1 MNWSSGRL
9 LGRGVNARELTFHVD
24 KRHVRPEQTNGV
36 RQGSP
41 DSPVLFAAK
50 IGEVLDATLAAVNG
64 GTPPHVGRHQAL
76 QPPPH
81 SGAAFMDDTYIWG
94 ESPEY
99 VQKVL
104 AALEIRLKA
113 IGLMINAKKTQVI
126 SNTEDDL
133 VRFTI
138 GGKTVIPDGPKQIM
152 TILGGPVT
160 MSGDVA
166 PIVAEMQGRAR
177 RAFHKHKKVLC
188 SRAPLKERLNLH
200 QTLVRGAALWGCPA
214 WPVNAALLQA
224 ANSTQL
230 LQIRSMITGKCPPG
244 EAWQDWH
251 KRTMRKARALLHH
264 HKFLRWS
271 THSLQLQWN
280 LWGHV
285 GRAVFS
291 PTFHIMRW
299 RDLTWWRDQQSLLP
313 GPFPRGVRHIGHHN
327 PDRDPE
333 RQIGAVAGP
342 QWWIVASDRP
352 NWNKL
357 QNDFIAKFDP
367 PWASGNQLSLP
378 GAPNLAPNAS
388 TTRPRTGVPR
398 ASRKHRVVRDE
409 PSTGNLVVW
418 RRPL

>member
-1 MNWSSGRL
+1 
-9 LGRGVNARELTFHVD
+9 
-24 KRHVRPEQTNGV
+24 
-36 RQGSP
+36 
-41 DSPVLFAAK
+41 
-50 IGEVLDATLAAVNG
+50 
-64 GTPPHVGRHQAL
+64 
-76 QPPPH
+76 
-81 SGAAFMDDTYIWG
+81 MDDTYIWG

-378 GAPNLAPNAS
+378 GAPNLAPKCQHDAAANRRSKSLTQA
-388 TTRPRTGVPR
+388 PCR
-398 ASRKHRVVRDE
+398 ARRAIHRQFGCVAQAPVMNDFA
-409 PSTGNLVVW
+409 
-418 RRPL
+418 